1 MNCQEFKAKWT
12 NTVDDDIALSHL
24 ETCDE
29 CLAWLENEWSSREEN
44 LFLKEIT
51 QPSIDLEDSIMN
63 KIYASPQHHGG
74 SSQSEKTEPGIIP
87 LAVADEIQV
96 SSKPFKAKRF
106 RFFSYPVLGAA
117 SVLLVM
123 GLVGIQALN
132 GGFTGSADNT
142 GTEQLPSPQVA
153 YAPIPEGST
162 SYMAETPQMEA
173 KHPSNESGSPE
184 TAAQASESKAASQEK
199 LQAVPA
205 TSLKKAEGTSE
216 SKDNKPARSAKDTA
230 VAQVKKSQ
238 APSADS
244 TIAMLDNGKQAV
256 QQEQNNKS
264 APSSLLAS
272 RSLSPMQ
279 AASKGN
285 TVTASGTTENKADQN
300 SGSESTSSD
309 QSEKL
314 HDIAVAPTEN
324 QGGAASLNNSLTATE
339 TPSVYESEVES
350 IGEVTSEMFSQET
363 EKEKEK
369 PQTFSSFTSL
379 EKAKQASD
387 MPLAGIVKADFKLAS
402 VAIHY
407 ESETSKH
414 VTSQTSIYRHGD
426 AQIKLEVLRNDTP
439 KRTLSIP
446 GTFSGSPQIF
456 YVGTD
461 KAIGV
466 TFDSQ
471 EKNTM
476 QHAVHLITTKS
487 TQQLYVIATAKG
499 MSLQDLMDT
508 VKTMNWP

>member
-44 LFLKEIT
+44 LFLKEIP

-63 KIYASPQHHGG
+63 KIYAAPQHHGG

-87 LAVADEIQV
+87 LAVADEIPE
-96 SSKPFKAKRF
+96 SSKPSKAKRF

-123 GLVGIQALN
+123 GLVGVQALN
-132 GGFTGSADNT
+132 GGFTGSVDNT
-142 GTEQLPSPQVA
+142 GTEQLPSPQAA
-153 YAPIPEGST
+153 YAPMPEGST
-162 SYMAETPQMEA
+162 SYMAKTPQIDA
-173 KHPSNESGSPE
+173 KQAPNEGQSSE
-184 TAAQASESKAASQEK
+184 TTAQTSEPKAASQEK
-199 LQAVPA
+199 LQATPA
-205 TSLKKAEGTSE
+205 PNMKKAEGTPE
-216 SKDNKPARSAKDTA
+216 RQDTKPARSDKDTA
-230 VAQVKKSQ
+230 VAQAKKSQ

-244 TIAMLDNGKQAV
+244 TIAMLDNGKQPV
-256 QQEQNNKS
+256 QQAQNNKPAS
-264 APSSLLAS
+264 SSLLAS

-279 AASKGN
+279 AASKEHA
-285 TVTASGTTENKADQN
+285 VTASGTTENKADQN
-300 SGSESTSSD
+300 PGSESTSSD

-314 HDIAVAPTEN
+314 HDIAVAPSEN
-324 QGGAASLNNSLTATE
+324 QGGAASLNKSLTATE
-339 TPSVYESEVES
+339 TPSVDESEVES
-350 IGEVTSEMFSQET
+350 IGEVTSEMFTQET

-414 VTSQTSIYRHGD
+414 VSSQTAIYQHGD
-426 AQIKLEVLRNDTP
+426 AQIKLEVLRNDTQ

-446 GTFSGSPQIF
+446 GTFAGSPQIF

-487 TQQLYVIATAKG
+487 SQQLYVIATAKG

-508 VKTMNWP
+508 VKTMNWS

>member
-44 LFLKEIT
+44 LFLKEIP
-51 QPSIDLEDSIMN
+51 QPSIDLEDNIMN
-63 KIYASPQHHGG
+63 KIYAAPQHHGG

-87 LAVADEIQV
+87 LAVANEIPE
-96 SSKPFKAKRF
+96 SSKPSKAKRF

-123 GLVGIQALN
+123 GLVGVQALN

-153 YAPIPEGST
+153 YAPMSEGST
-162 SYMAETPQMEA
+162 SYMAKTPQIEA
-173 KHPSNESGSPE
+173 KQAPIESGSPE
-184 TAAQASESKAASQEK
+184 TQAQAAEPKAASQEK
-199 LQAVPA
+199 LQATPP
-205 TSLKKAEGTSE
+205 SMKKAEGTPE
-216 SKDNKPARSAKDTA
+216 RQDTKPARSDKDTA
-230 VAQVKKSQ
+230 VAQAKKSQ

-244 TIAMLDNGKQAV
+244 TIAMLDNGKQPV
-256 QQEQNNKS
+256 QQAQNNKPAS
-264 APSSLLAS
+264 PSLLAS

-279 AASKGN
+279 AASKEH
-285 TVTASGTTENKADQN
+285 TVTASGTTENKADQDP
-300 SGSESTSSD
+300 GSKSTSSD

-314 HDIAVAPTEN
+314 HDIAVAPSEN
-324 QGGAASLNNSLTATE
+324 QGGAASLNKSLTATE
-339 TPSVYESEVES
+339 TPSVDESEVES
-350 IGEVTSEMFSQET
+350 IGEATSEMFTQET

-414 VTSQTSIYRHGD
+414 VTSQTAIYRHGD
-426 AQIKLEVLRNDTP
+426 AQLKLEVLRNDTQ

-446 GTFSGSPQIF
+446 GTFAGSPQIF

-487 TQQLYVIATAKG
+487 SQQLYVIATAKG

-508 VKTMNWP
+508 VKTMNWS